1 MIKKFCFLLL
11 VFYLNANIAS
21 AENNRFIDGIEDVPL
36 MNGLVQKNED
46 TISFGNEEAR
56 FVEVYLI
63 SPKFGFKKIEKF
75 YKESLPQLGWIY
87 QGTEDDTII
96 FYREGEVLSIHK
108 ENNKPL
114 KIRITVK
121 NKV

>member
-75 YKESLPQLGWIY
+75 YKESLPQLGWNY
-87 QGTEDDTII
+87 QGTTDNSVV
-96 FYREGEVLSIHK
+96 FYRDSETLIIQK
-108 ENNKPL
+108 EKNKPL
-114 KIRITVK
+114 TLRITIK
-121 NKV
+121 NRI